1 MEAAADGVV
10 FLTGIPLGVLMIID
24 GAGGQRAGEI
34 MAGVVITAL
43 IGVPVLMRDVRAYL
57 RTRLRD

>member
-34 MAGVVITAL
+34 MAGVAIAAL